1 MMKKIVAGLMVAL
14 GCMSAQAM
22 VPCIV
27 NPTSPVYHVDTYIR
41 MQTSCVTTQ
50 HAGGAGMGAS
60 TAAKVLGVA
69 ALIILVE
76 NITTDIALEV
86 REQIIK
92 DNHKVVKCDGK
103 IGRVDVVVGK
113 DYAIVRQGSRVEKH
127 SMSEPGVYFRMALF
141 PSTLD
146 INTLEYKV
154 FGKVYGTCEL
164 IQNVI
169 YVKE

>member
-1 MMKKIVAGLMVAL
+1 MKKIVAGLAVAL
-14 GCMSAQAM
+14 GCVSAQAM
-22 VPCIV
+22 VPCVV

-41 MQTSCVTTQ
+41 MQTSCVTTA
-50 HAGGAGMGAS
+50 HAGGAGMSAS
-60 TAAKVLGVA
+60 TAAKILGAA

-92 DNHKVVKCDGK
+92 EDHKVVKCNGK
-103 IGRVDVVVGK
+103 IGLVNVVVGK
-113 DYAIVRQGSRVEKH
+113 EYAIVRQGTRVEKH
-127 SMSEPGVYFRMALF
+127 AMTSPGVYFRMALF

-146 INTLEYKV
+146 INTLEYRV

-164 IQNVI
+164 THNVI
-169 YVKE
+169 YIKE